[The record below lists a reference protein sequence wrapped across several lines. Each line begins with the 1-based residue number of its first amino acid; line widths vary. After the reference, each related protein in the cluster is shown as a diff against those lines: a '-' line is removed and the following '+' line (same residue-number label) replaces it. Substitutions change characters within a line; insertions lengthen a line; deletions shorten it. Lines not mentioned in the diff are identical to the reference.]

1 MEFSHDEQSYFDIIV
16 NWNYSIVNVQAL
28 ILCIEDSTWF
38 EKNST
43 LLRDNPYGSSVIIKT
58 QSE

>member
-28 ILCIEDSTWF
+28 ILCIEDSTRF